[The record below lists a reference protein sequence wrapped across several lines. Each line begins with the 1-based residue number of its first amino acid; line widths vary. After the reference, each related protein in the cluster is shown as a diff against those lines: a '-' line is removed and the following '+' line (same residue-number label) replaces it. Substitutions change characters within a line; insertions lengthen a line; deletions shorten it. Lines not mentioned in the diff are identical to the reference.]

1 MKYKNDPPISISCI
15 HLVYCWL
22 YTLKLNK
29 NNRSCWHLC
38 CRLQSAVK
46 ELNSFERLSVV
57 NSNSRQKA
65 VQKNRVA
72 GQEGLRVFIGLTQ
85 CPSRKS
91 TNGPLQSVKIIF
103 VTLFWL
109 KCASTH
115 SALSST
121 PDGKSIS
128 GQEYKLNSFFFF
140 LFKLQ
145 TLQDGWWCSKSH
157 TTSHFYPHFASGTQ
171 SGNLLKD
178 SYHFE

>member
-22 YTLKLNK
+22 NTLKLNK
-29 NNRSCWHLC
+29 NNSSCWHLC
-38 CRLQSAVK
+38 CRLQSYY
-46 ELNSFERLSVV
+46 
-57 NSNSRQKA
+57 SRQKA
-65 VQKNRVA
+65 IQKNRVA

-91 TNGPLQSVKIIF
+91 TNGPLQSVKMIF

-140 LFKLQ
+140 
-145 TLQDGWWCSKSH
+145 CSSCKPSKMAGGVQNH
-157 TTSHFYPHFASGTQ
+157 TPLHTFIHISPVAP
-171 SGNLLKD
+171 KV
-178 SYHFE
+178 EIC